1 MEDSTGRCAG
11 MTTPSA
17 TTEGELQWTLG
28 EQPQVEEPIVTP
40 PAESKSNTPLIVGS
54 IAVFLLLGAV
64 IAGVIV
70 MRNAEE
76 EDDDDWYSED
86 EEDEQPVVETKAP
99 IESSSKSLDELRT
112 EGRSIAD
119 IEAPEERRP
128 SLFDEFN
135 NSPEPEIESYE
146 VETEEDVTSLEEEVS
161 GEVEED
167 DGISVDEN
175 GTEWWEDEEGVWWYR
190 EEGWEDWAVWEE

>member
-1 MEDSTGRCAG
+1 MRQPRTRIIYEILTASRLSFVNIFISNS
-11 MTTPSA
+11 PSHH
-17 TTEGELQWTLG
+17 
-28 EQPQVEEPIVTP
+28 
-40 PAESKSNTPLIVGS
+40 
-54 IAVFLLLGAV
+54 LLYFSYK
-64 IAGVIV
+64 
-70 MRNAEE
+70 EE
-76 EDDDDWYSED
+76 EVDDDWYSED

-99 IESSSKSLDELRT
+99 IQSSSKSLDELRT

-161 GEVEED
+161 DEVEED